1 MNGYFGSELQ
11 NQLGLD
17 FKFKLLFTKNEYFYS
32 RFNAIEMIEKEY
44 IEPNEGF
51 TQTIVVKTGNFKT
64 LYISGQ
70 IGEGADLE
78 AQTIATFQ
86 NLEKQLTNC
95 NASFKDVVKMNT
107 YIVNFNPEVDLQIF
121 RKVRKEFLGNENY
134 PASTLVGV
142 ESLGKKEW
150 LIEIEAIA
158 VI

>member
-1 MNGYFGSELQ
+1 
-11 NQLGLD
+11 
-17 FKFKLLFTKNEYFYS
+17 
-32 RFNAIEMIEKEY
+32 MIEKEY

-51 TQTIVVKTGNFKT
+51 TQTVVVKTGNFKT

-70 IGEGADLE
+70 IGDGTDLE
-78 AQTIATFQ
+78 AQTITTFQ

-95 NASFKDVVKMNT
+95 NATFKDVVKMNT
-107 YIVNFNPEVDLQIF
+107 YIVNFNPEVDLPIF

-142 ESLGKKEW
+142 ESLGRKEW

-158 VI
+158 VVE

>member
-1 MNGYFGSELQ
+1 
-11 NQLGLD
+11 
-17 FKFKLLFTKNEYFYS
+17 
-32 RFNAIEMIEKEY
+32 MIEKEY

-51 TQTIVVKTGNFKT
+51 TQTVVVKTGNFKT

-70 IGEGADLE
+70 IGDGANLE
-78 AQTIATFQ
+78 AQTITTFQ

-95 NASFKDVVKMNT
+95 NATFKDVVKMNT
-107 YIVNFNPEVDLQIF
+107 YIVNFNPEVDLPIF

-142 ESLGKKEW
+142 ESLGRKEW

-158 VI
+158 VVE

>member
-1 MNGYFGSELQ
+1 
-11 NQLGLD
+11 
-17 FKFKLLFTKNEYFYS
+17 
-32 RFNAIEMIEKEY
+32 MIEKEY

-51 TQTIVVKTGNFKT
+51 SQTVVVKTGSFKT

-70 IGEGADLE
+70 IGHGNDLE
-78 AQTIATFQ
+78 SQTITTFQ
-86 NLEKQLTNC
+86 NLEMQLQNG
-95 NASFKDVVKMNT
+95 NATFKDVVKMNT
-107 YIVNFNPEVDLQIF
+107 YIVNFNPEVDLPIF

-158 VI
+158 VVE

>member
-1 MNGYFGSELQ
+1 
-11 NQLGLD
+11 
-17 FKFKLLFTKNEYFYS
+17 
-32 RFNAIEMIEKEY
+32 MIEKEY

-51 TQTIVVKTGNFKT
+51 SQTVVVKTGNFKT

-70 IGEGADLE
+70 IGDGANLE

-86 NLEKQLTNC
+86 NLEKQLANS
-95 NASFKDVVKMNT
+95 NATFKDVVKMNT
-107 YIVNFNPEVDLQIF
+107 YIVNFNPEIDLPIF

-142 ESLGKKEW
+142 ESLGRKEW

-158 VI
+158 VIE